1 MEQNYAKRF
10 LTKDGKF
17 RISIIQEDCAENPRN
32 TTDEPFHCE
41 DFNRGYTIMNN
52 KERANCN
59 RSSSSRSLLSYMVR
73 EYGDEKKVLDVL
85 FYNGKHMNDGENKSN
100 DAIVYDNSEKC
111 WSLMTYGL
119 RYNYETYEN
128 EFNWYVY
135 DSYYCRKDEIDY
147 YEVVDSLSEESVDYM
162 IENCMTDKVKMAGY
176 NFGYNGE
183 VTFCDEVTSDC
194 DGICWLEKD
203 EFLKYS
209 GNSEEYW
216 KSKSLTEIEFLC
228 EELKAWSENEVYGFK
243 VEKKHR
249 FKLHKEYI
257 DEDKEDEDTEDEEWE
272 ETDSC
277 WGFYGELDKSLEW
290 ILESAGYKIEELEEV
305 A

>member
-1 MEQNYAKRF
+1 MEKDLVKRMVK
-10 LTKDGKF
+10 KDGSQ
-17 RISIIQEDCAENPRN
+17 RISFYRDEYAENPRDM
-32 TTDEPFHCE
+32 TDEPLHCE

-85 FYNGKHMNDGENKSN
+85 FYNGKHMNDGKFKSN

-111 WSLMTYGL
+111 WRLMTYGL
-119 RYNYETYEN
+119 HYNYETYEN

-135 DSYYCRKDEIDY
+135 NSHYCRKDEIDY
-147 YEVVDSLSEESVDYM
+147 YEVVDGLSEESVDYM

-183 VTFCDEVTSDC
+183 VTFCDDVTSDC

-209 GNSEEYW
+209 GCKEEDW
-216 KSKSLTEIEFLC
+216 KSKSLDEIEFLLD
-228 EELKAWSENEVYGFK
+228 ELKAWGDNDVYGFV
-243 VEKKHR
+243 VEERNDVSVHEESANGGVR
-249 FKLHKEYI
+249 DYI
-257 DEDKEDEDTEDEEWE
+257 RTDWN

-277 WGFYGELDKSLEW
+277 WGFYGELNKSLDW
-290 ILESAGYKIEELEEV
+290 ILGSAGFKIEELTEV
-305 A
+305 SE